1 MALEQFLIVYSIS
14 ISVLHIVPIIVMF
27 LVLNVIRNNAS
38 SLMQIGELR
47 SQLVELHRLTN
58 SSKDQ
63 LVALTNKEAYARG
76 REEQRVSTV
85 EPQSE

>member
-1 MALEQFLIVYSIS
+1 MPLEQFLICYSIG

-27 LVLNVIRNNAS
+27 LVLSVIRGNALS
-38 SLMQIGELR
+38 SMQLGELR

-85 EPQSE
+85 ESQLE